1 MVTIA
6 LVTCAQVPG
15 LDADTRRLLAPLA
28 ARGVR
33 ARPAV
38 WDDPDVEWSA
48 IDLAVVRSCWDYHE
62 RRAEFLAWADRIP
75 RLANPADMLAWNT
88 DKRYLRDLAA
98 QGIPVV
104 PTTWLEPGSRWRPA
118 PDGRWVIK
126 PAVSIAAMD
135 TGSYDLAD
143 RPQRGLA
150 AAHIRRLHAAR
161 RTVMV
166 QPYQH
171 AVDTEGETSL
181 VYFGGSFSHAVRK
194 AAVLDGPDTGA
205 DRRFQPD
212 GGLRLGTAQP
222 TTAQRRLADRV
233 VAAVPGGAAR
243 LSYARVDLVPDA
255 DGAPQLI
262 ELELTEPQLYLRHIP
277 HAAERFARTL
287 AAMAADP
294 GHDQRSPLAAR
305 HATA

>member
-6 LVTCAQVPG
+6 LVTCAQVPE
-15 LDADTRRLLAPLA
+15 LDTDTRRLLAPLT

-33 ARPAV
+33 AWPAV
-38 WDDPDVEWSA
+38 WDDPGVEWSA

-62 RRAEFLAWADRIP
+62 RRSEFLAWARRIP
-75 RLANPADMLAWNT
+75 RLANPADVLAWNT
-88 DKRYLRDLAA
+88 DKRYLCDLSD

-104 PTTWLEPGSRWRPA
+104 PTTWLEPGGQWRPA
-118 PDGRWVIK
+118 PGGRWVVK

-143 RPQRGLA
+143 PAHRRLA
-150 AAHIRRLHAAR
+150 GAHVRRLHAAG

-166 QPYQH
+166 QPYAH

-181 VYFGGSFSHAVRK
+181 VYFGGTFSHAVCK

-212 GGLRLGTAQP
+212 GGLRLEAVQP
-222 TTAQRRLADRV
+222 TAAQRSLADRV
-233 VAAVPGGAAR
+233 MAAVPGGAAR
-243 LSYARVDLVPDA
+243 LAYARVDLVPDA

-277 HAAERFARTL
+277 QAAERFARTL
-287 AAMAADP
+287 AA
-294 GHDQRSPLAAR
+294 LAATGR
-305 HATA
+305 RSRAGAAGAQRV